1 MPPDLMEKLLR
12 PLIVIIGYIPA
23 IDMHFLFAKIMFVA
37 GSYEYIRTVLCF
49 TTTVECWQSWDQT
62 GLETWFVERFHCY
75 WLHLNHISHADL
87 LMISV
92 FCLLILLS
100 FGDIPI
106 YIYTTMYSLKNVKIS
121 VQTKSDD
128 IGYHGYTI
136 PESLWDHVS
145 PLSTNLGSMSSVPT
159 SKHPKRHD
167 TNTPLWTAAESG
179 WITSCLIG

>member
-49 TTTVECWQSWDQT
+49 TTTCECWQSWDQT
-62 GLETWFVERFHCY
+62 GFETWFVERFHCY

-100 FGDIPI
+100 FGDIPVYI
-106 YIYTTMYSLKNVKIS
+106 YIYPTMYSLK
-121 VQTKSDD
+121 KSED
-128 IGYHGYTI
+128 ICTNNRMSNRI
-136 PESLWDHVS
+136 PWLHHTTESFWDPWYPH
-145 PLSTNLGSMSSVPT
+145 
-159 SKHPKRHD
+159 
-167 TNTPLWTAAESG
+167 
-179 WITSCLIG
+179 

>member
-49 TTTVECWQSWDQT
+49 TTTCECWQSWDQT
-62 GLETWFVERFHCY
+62 GFETWFVERFHCY

-100 FGDIPI
+100 FGDIPVYI
-106 YIYTTMYSLKNVKIS
+106 YIYPTMYSLKKVKIS
-121 VQTKSDD
+121 VQTIGCL

-136 PESLWDHVS
+136 LPRASGIHGI
-145 PLSTNLGSMSSVPT
+145 PIKKQLGFDQLNP
-159 SKHPKRHD
+159 
-167 TNTPLWTAAESG
+167 AESHHV
-179 WITSCLIG
+179 WLVNSLKSRAVW